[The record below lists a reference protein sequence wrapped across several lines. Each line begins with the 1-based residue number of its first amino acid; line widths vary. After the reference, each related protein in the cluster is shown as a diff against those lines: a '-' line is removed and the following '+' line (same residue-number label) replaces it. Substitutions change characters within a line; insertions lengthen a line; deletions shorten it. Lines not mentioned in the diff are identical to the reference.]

1 MLRRA
6 VALAIAAL
14 GIAVGVFTLHVAR
27 DDPGYWFAGSSALA
41 GAALLAAGWAL
52 IAAGLAS
59 WLQRPGSRWGLLL
72 AAAGFAWFV
81 PEWNNPGVGS
91 ALAFTAGLCL
101 YATCPALVGHALL
114 VYPHGDVR
122 SR

>member
-72 AAAGFAWFV
+72 VSVIPFVSLILFFITGMAWGYQYSWLWFLLI
-81 PEWNNPGVGS
+81 P
-91 ALAFTAGLCL
+91 
-101 YATCPALVGHALL
+101 LVGAIT
-114 VYPHGDVR
+114 YGTGAGR
-122 SR
+122 RR